1 VTLLRRTARGA
12 AWTFG
17 GFQVTGALA
26 FASSIVVA
34 RLLDPS
40 ELGRYALVA
49 SVVAV
54 VGAAGSLQVGGYYV
68 VAEEAS
74 PRLLRTGL
82 AMELATGVF
91 LFACLCAG
99 AVVYGASTGQWD
111 ICGYLLLAGG
121 VLLTN
126 PLGSLSAAFTRELEY
141 RTPTVAQVSA
151 FVLSVGVKIALV
163 VAGFGIW
170 GLLVGDVLLSAVYG
184 LAMLA
189 LVPAGR
195 GLALDRVLA
204 RRQLA
209 FGIPLLVSGFLGMAT
224 LRSQDF
230 IVAGLLDTHALGLFY
245 LATRLANQA
254 FMLGR
259 SLAVPL
265 LPAFSRSTDAQLAR
279 GFAMTTRLSGFFIAL
294 PLAVAVPLARPLV
307 ETLYGEKWSPA
318 ALALTVLFA
327 AMAIRFVLWHT
338 GNLLKSRGRVR
349 EITWLSVLQLVLT
362 LVACTAG
369 AALGGVTG
377 VALGVLAV
385 EIALVLPKL
394 RLIRSVVPFRIAA
407 SVRDPLLALVLGTVV
422 AAVLAR
428 LVDGTAALVAAACA
442 VAIVFLAVART
453 TEPNSFAAVLAAFR
467 RLPRE
472 A

>member
-1 VTLLRRTARGA
+1 MTLLRRTARSA

-17 GFQVTGALA
+17 GFQVTGVLT
-26 FASSIVVA
+26 FVSSIVVA
-34 RLLDPS
+34 RVLDPS

-49 SVVAV
+49 SIVAV
-54 VGAAGSLQVGGYYV
+54 VSAAGSLQMGGYYV

-74 PRLLRTGL
+74 PQLLRTGL
-82 AMELATGVF
+82 AIELGIGAA
-91 LFACLCAG
+91 LFAALGAG
-99 AVVYGASTGQWD
+99 AVVYGATTGQWD
-111 ICGYLLLAGG
+111 ICGYLLVAGG

-126 PLGSLSAAFTRELEY
+126 PFGSLSAVFTRELEY
-141 RTPTVAQVSA
+141 RPSTLAQVGT

-163 VAGFGIW
+163 LAGFGIW
-170 GLLVGDVLLSAVYG
+170 GLVVGDLLLSALYG
-184 LAMLA
+184 IAMLA

-195 GLALDRVLA
+195 GLAFDRVLA

-209 FGIPLLVSGFLGMAT
+209 FGVPLLFTGFLGMAT

-230 IVAGLLDTHALGLFY
+230 IVAGILGTHALGLFY
-245 LATRLANQA
+245 LATRLASQA

-294 PLAVAVPLARPLV
+294 PLAVAVPLAGPLV
-307 ETLYGEKWSPA
+307 ETLYGEKWSSA
-318 ALALTVLFA
+318 ALPLTLLFA
-327 AMAIRFVLWHT
+327 AMAIRFVFWHT

-349 EITWLSVLQLVLT
+349 EITWLAVVQLVLT
-362 LVACTAG
+362 LGACTAG
-369 AALGGVTG
+369 AVLGGVTG

-385 EIALVLPKL
+385 EIVLVVPKL
-394 RLIRSVVPFRIAA
+394 RLIRSVVPFRIGDA
-407 SVRDPLLALVLGTVV
+407 VRDPLLALLLGTGV
-422 AAVLAR
+422 AALLAR
-428 LVDGTAALVAAACA
+428 LVDGPAALVAAACA
-442 VAIVFLAVART
+442 VTIVFVAVART
-453 TEPNSFAAVLAAFR
+453 TEPSSFAAVLAAFR
-467 RLPRE
+467 RSPRE